1 MNSRV
6 WIVVLSLLAIFS
18 RTTPSVAQDKPP
30 DDSELGTVEV
40 VGSAGSGHAPPPKLG
55 VIPLI
60 TRSNADSIVQLVT
73 KGDLDLSGEYEVVD
87 DSVAP
92 PGPWTLDTPIDW
104 KPWTDKKVEVLVR
117 VHATLKGGAP
127 ATLVGEVFLA
137 PPTRAATTPTDAGAD
152 VAPPPP
158 PKAVFTTSVEVKGG
172 DARAAS
178 HRLVDALLG
187 GLTGRPG
194 GFASQMAY
202 SGRVGKWRQVFVVDS
217 DGFNLHPYGPST
229 DTALSPVFGP
239 GGTIFYSLSKN
250 FHHYA
255 IVEGPDA
262 TPVPMSVTGSILGLS
277 FSPDRKSMAYA
288 AFDDSDGI
296 VFASSPLGSAPRK
309 ISSAPLASH
318 PAYGPLGK
326 IAYVAGRGAQRVYVD
341 GKAVSPP
348 GFFASSP
355 SFCDTEKGL
364 LVVFNVG
371 YGMWADVVSV
381 EADGGAVKRLTQGM
395 GANSSAACS
404 PDGRLVAF
412 FSNHGL
418 PGKGPGLY
426 IVPLAR
432 PWLVKKVSSETGEWL
447 KWDPITPK

>member
-1 MNSRV
+1 MNSRLL
-6 WIVVLSLLAIFS
+6 IVLLVVVAVFS
-18 RTTPSVAQDKPP
+18 RTTPSEAQDKQP
-30 DDSELGTVEV
+30 DDTELGTVEV

-117 VHATLKGGAP
+117 VYATAKTGAPTKLTGEVYLPPPKRGGPVGDGGADLP
-127 ATLVGEVFLA
+127 
-137 PPTRAATTPTDAGAD
+137 
-152 VAPPPP
+152 PPPP
-158 PKAVFTTSVEVKGG
+158 PKAAFTTSVEVKGS
-172 DARAAS
+172 DNRAAS

-202 SGRVGKWRQVFVVDS
+202 AGRVGKWRQVFVVDS
-217 DGFNLHPYGPST
+217 DGFNLHSYGPATGTS
-229 DTALSPVFGP
+229 LSPVFGP
-239 GGTIFYSLSKN
+239 GGTIFYSISEN
-250 FHHYA
+250 FHHYK

-262 TPVPMSVTGSILGLS
+262 TPVPMAVNGSVLGLS
-277 FSPDRKSMAYA
+277 FSPNRKDMAFA
-288 AFDDSDGI
+288 AFDDSDG
-296 VFASSPLGSAPRK
+296 VVYASSPLGAAPRK

-318 PAYGPLGK
+318 PAYGPLDK
-326 IAYVAGRGAQRVYVD
+326 IAYVAGRGAQRVYVND
-341 GKAVSPP
+341 KAISPP

-371 YGMWADVVSV
+371 FGMWADVVSV
-381 EADGGAVKRLTQGM
+381 EANGGAVKRLTQGM